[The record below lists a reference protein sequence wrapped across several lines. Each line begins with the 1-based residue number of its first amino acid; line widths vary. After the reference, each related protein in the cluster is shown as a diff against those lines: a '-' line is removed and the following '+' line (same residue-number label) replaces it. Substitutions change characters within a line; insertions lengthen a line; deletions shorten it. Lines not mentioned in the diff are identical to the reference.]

1 MSSKV
6 KPKSR
11 NGIFA
16 LALIGIAVVGFSWP
30 MFYAQGQKRKEVTL
44 NSPEPLPKQAAIR
57 GAFVNSGSRDVGP
70 DPNKGKFS

>member
-1 MSSKV
+1 
-6 KPKSR
+6 
-11 NGIFA
+11 
-16 LALIGIAVVGFSWP
+16 